1 MGGIINDRDSLVLR
15 SFYLSADLDER
26 ISSLAFKYR
35 RERADMLRLLLEVG
49 IMALS
54 RDQVTPEY
62 VDQKL
67 QRIAREEEQRRS
79 NDLRRASMFLDELES
94 TSR

>member
-1 MGGIINDRDSLVLR
+1 
-15 SFYLSADLDER
+15 
-26 ISSLAFKYR
+26 
-35 RERADMLRLLLEVG
+35 MLRLLLEVG